1 MAGSITHNSENA
13 VGANRSISRLLLVGV
28 IFHIVYSISIFDVY
42 FRSPIVHGMTPV
54 MPPEPAPAKR
64 LLLAVADGLR
74 ADKLFE
80 DSMAR
85 APFLRD
91 IVQNRG
97 SWGVSHTRVPTESR
111 PGHVALIAGFYEDVS
126 AVTKGWKMNPVNF
139 DSVFNESRHTWSFGS
154 PDILPMF
161 SIGASDPNRVETF
174 MYPPESEDFSEDASQ
189 LDTWVFEQFASL
201 LDRAKQNSTLDTML
215 RQEKIVFFLH
225 LLGLDT
231 NGHAF
236 RPNSPEY
243 LNNINLVDAGM
254 KIVEERLEAFY
265 GDQATAYVFTAD
277 HGMSDRGN
285 HGDGHPDNT
294 RTPLIAWG
302 AGVAGP
308 ASESEIDGF
317 KDEWASIYNLPT
329 ASHDVN
335 QADIAPLMSTLLSI
349 PVPMNSVGTLPM
361 RYLSSTIEHKAA
373 ALLANARQMLN
384 QFDVKEDEKRE
395 TELWFKGF
403 TPLANW
409 RGRVSHIESKL
420 QSRQWEDAIAECESL
435 VKLGVEGMRYY
446 QTYDWL
452 FLRLIITLGYLGWM
466 AYSITCILSPTPD
479 TSQHPIIQLV
489 TGCVVCGLAV
499 VLYLQRSPLIYYAYA
514 AFPLWFWNKVARKW
528 KTITRMIGGGSGW
541 QRLVSYGI
549 AYIFGLEVLVL
560 SYFHRIL
567 LCPALIFLGLVWPR
581 TLSTRIRAKE
591 SELFTQWG
599 ILCCLGSVFPLFP
612 VDGGENIWW
621 LSATTALAFAALV
634 RELRKGT
641 ALSRQMQYTVAASCC
656 SCILVSLL
664 FPSSILGKG
673 LVRVVAWAS
682 LAYSLIS
689 PFVLTRRGRTSEDR
703 LLNMSLCFAPVYA
716 SLTLN
721 FEACFLAVF
730 VGLILTWIEVERV
743 IWNHQTSSSKNST
756 ISTSPVHLPDLR
768 IAFTFLLLLHLGFFG
783 PSNIASLSSFSLA
796 SVYRFTTVFAPF
808 LMAALLLFK
817 ILVPFLP
824 LFLSIN
830 IIQEQRHGDLQ
841 GSQGLLGLIVGTA
854 DVMAL
859 TFFWLVKD
867 EGSWLEI
874 GSGISHFV
882 ICCWLG
888 VWAGAVGGAV
898 GGLVKGDRPHKQE

>member
-1 MAGSITHNSENA
+1 
-13 VGANRSISRLLLVGV
+13 
-28 IFHIVYSISIFDVY
+28 
-42 FRSPIVHGMTPV
+42 
-54 MPPEPAPAKR
+54 
-64 LLLAVADGLR
+64 
-74 ADKLFE
+74 
-80 DSMAR
+80 
-85 APFLRD
+85 
-91 IVQNRG
+91 
-97 SWGVSHTRVPTESR
+97 
-111 PGHVALIAGFYEDVS
+111 
-126 AVTKGWKMNPVNF
+126 MNPVNF

-349 PVPMNSVGTLPM
+349 PVPMNSPTMGRCHCGM
-361 RYLSSTIEHKAA
+361 R
-373 ALLANARQMLN
+373 
-384 QFDVKEDEKRE
+384 
-395 TELWFKGF
+395 G
-403 TPLANW
+403 
-409 RGRVSHIESKL
+409 
-420 QSRQWEDAIAECESL
+420 L

-452 FLRLIITLGYLGWM
+452 FTPHHHARLPGWM

-499 VLYLQRSPLIYYAYA
+499 VLYLQRSPLITTRT
-514 AFPLWFWNKVARKW
+514 PLSTVVLEQSGSKW

-567 LCPALIFLGLVWPR
+567 LCPALIFLGLG
-581 TLSTRIRAKE
+581 KE

-621 LSATTALAFAALV
+621 LSATTALAFAAL
-634 RELRKGT
+634 
-641 ALSRQMQYTVAASCC
+641 MQYTVAASCC

-664 FPSSILGKG
+664 FR

-703 LLNMSLCFAPVYA
+703 SSTLYA

-743 IWNHQTSSSKNST
+743 IWNHQTSSSVQKFNNFNFARPLAGSAHCLH
-756 ISTSPVHLPDLR
+756 IPSSPP
-768 IAFTFLLLLHLGFFG
+768 LGLFG